1 MPSTLTI
8 LQQPQDFTPA
18 YNNNP
23 FVVTSTNNGQPSF
36 KYVAKMYIGGNVIV
50 EKSAPNPTYG
60 SAYFNP
66 ARMIESL
73 VKFDIDNTVYGF
85 QTNSKSIKNYYV
97 EFYEEY
103 EIAGVITQS
112 ALKATS
118 NTIKIWNG
126 IIDFYNY
133 ASYDYTGYMIDNGR
147 ILNHTLARE
156 VRLDDNGWIYYLAD
170 DVTSLQQN
178 VTISAFDFAGGTLL
192 NQVVLDNPFQTNGT
206 LTHHAIRFDSAPNGL
221 NSIDPSQ
228 IFSGTQP
235 IIAPECTYYEIDFD
249 LPKNLLLPFYVV
261 ENSCKYE
268 TFRLHYQNNLGAFE
282 SFNFMLASKHTE
294 TIKRENY
301 KGVVGGLTAYDNFGY
316 SISDR
321 STTNFFTSIK
331 DIYKIRTNWLTEEYK
346 EVLEQL
352 VSSPVVYWDNPNYGL
367 VPIDITT
374 NVFEFDQKVT
384 KKNFNLELDFELSHD
399 RYRQRN

>member
-18 YNNNP
+18 YNFNA
-23 FVVTSTNNGQPSF
+23 FVVTSTNNAQPSF

-50 EKSAPNPTYG
+50 EKSAPHPTYG

-85 QTNSKSIKNYYV
+85 QTNSKSIKSYYV

-103 EIAGVITQS
+103 DIAGVITES

-126 IIDFYNY
+126 IIDYLNY
-133 ASYDYTGYMIDNGR
+133 ASYDYSDYMIDNSAF
-147 ILNHTLARE
+147 LNHILPRE
-156 VRLDDNGWIYYLAD
+156 VRLDDNGWLYYLAD
-170 DVTSLQQN
+170 DVTSIHQN
-178 VTISAFDFAGGTLL
+178 VTINAYDSAGASLATTI
-192 NQVVLDNPFQTNGT
+192 LDNPFQTNGT
-206 LTHHAIRFDSAPNGL
+206 LTHHAIRFDCAPNGL

-228 IFSGTQP
+228 IFSGAQP
-235 IIAPECTYYEIDFD
+235 IIPSGTVYYEIDFD
-249 LPKNLLLPFYVV
+249 LPKNVILVFYLV
-261 ENSCKYE
+261 EDNCKYE

-321 STTNFFTSIK
+321 STTNYFTSIK
-331 DIYKIRTNWLTEEYK
+331 DIYKIRTNWLSEEYK
-346 EVLEQL
+346 DVLEQL
-352 VSSPVVYWDNPNYGL
+352 VSSPVVYWEKDFTL
-367 VPIDITT
+367 IPIDITT

>member
-36 KYVAKMYIGGNVIV
+36 KYVAKMHIGGNVIV

-66 ARMIESL
+66 ARMIESI
-73 VKFDIDNTVYGF
+73 VKFDIDNSGFGF
-85 QTNSKSIKNYYV
+85 QQNTKSIKNYYV

-103 EIAGVITQS
+103 EIAGVITES
-112 ALKATS
+112 VLKATS

-126 IIDFYNY
+126 IIDYLNY
-133 ASYDYTGYMIDNGR
+133 ASYDYTTYMIDNGR
-147 ILNHTLARE
+147 ILNHYLPRE
-156 VRLDDNGWIYYLAD
+156 VRFDDNGWIYYLAD
-170 DVTSLQQN
+170 DVTTLHQN

-206 LTHHAIRFDSAPNGL
+206 LTHHAIRFDCAPNGL

-235 IIAPECTYYEIDFD
+235 IIPSNCTYYEIDFD

-321 STTNFFTSIK
+321 STTNYFTSIK

-374 NVFEFDQKVT
+374 NTFEFDQKVT
-384 KKNFNLELDFELSHD
+384 KKNFNLELDFELSND

>member
-1 MPSTLTI
+1 MGFSI
-8 LQQPQDFTPA
+8 EQQPQEFMPA
-18 YNNNP
+18 YNYNA
-23 FVVTSTNNGQPSF
+23 FVVTSTNNAQPSF
-36 KYVAKMYIGGNVIV
+36 KYIAKMHIGGNIIV

-73 VKFDIDNTVYGF
+73 VRFDINTNTYGF
-85 QTNSKSIKNYYV
+85 QMNSKSIKDYYI

-103 EIAGVITQS
+103 EIAGVIVES

-118 NTIKIWNG
+118 DTIKIWNA
-126 IIDFYNY
+126 IIDYYNY
-133 ASYDYTGYMIDNGR
+133 ADYYFNNYIIENGT
-147 ILNHTLARE
+147 ILNHILTRE
-156 VRLDDNGWIYYLAD
+156 VRLEDNGWIYYLAY
-170 DVTSLQQN
+170 DVTSLHQN
-178 VTISAFDFAGGTLL
+178 VTISAYDYAGGTML
-192 NQVVLDNPFQTNGT
+192 NQVILDNPFQTNGT
-206 LTHHAIRFDSAPNGL
+206 LSHHAIRFDCAPNGL
-221 NSIDPSQ
+221 NNIDAGQ
-228 IFSGTQP
+228 IFSGSQP
-235 IIAPECTYYEIDFD
+235 IIPSNCTYYEIDLD
-249 LPKNLLLPFYVV
+249 LPKNLLLSFYVV
-261 ENSCKYE
+261 EDSCKYE

-331 DIYKIRTNWLTEEYK
+331 DVYKIRTNWLSEEYK

-352 VSSPVVYWDNPNYGL
+352 VSSPVVYWDNADFGL
-367 VPIDITT
+367 IPIDITT
-374 NVFEFDQKVT
+374 NVFEFDEKVT